1 MDVLIA
7 LPQCLPHSSRSKTSV
22 HRISTRNHNARFSS
36 VGICRGLNGSNSTPR
51 LPNFTIQR
59 KQGGSARQQ
68 RLSIVAQ
75 GSPESQGEEDGDHHV
90 SILGKDVPKESFQVG
105 STAVATIVL
114 SVTNKILYKMA
125 LVPLKDYPFFLAQG
139 LTFGY
144 VIVYASFL
152 FFRYRSG
159 IVTKQ
164 MLDLPKKPFIAVGA
178 LEALGLATG
187 MAAAANLPGAAIPI
201 LTQVCEEFSVVIQIS
216 KSSDFCDFGCSR
228 IVDSTRCELRINVH
242 FRR

>member
-7 LPQCLPHSSRSKTSV
+7 LPQCVPHSSRSKTSV
-22 HRISTRNHNARFSS
+22 HSICPRNHNARISS

-59 KQGGSARQQ
+59 KLGGPARQQ
-68 RLSIVAQ
+68 RFSIVAK
-75 GSPESQGEEDGDHHV
+75 GSPESQEEEVGDHHV
-90 SILGKDVPKESFQVG
+90 SILGKNVPKESFQVG

-114 SVTNKILYKMA
+114 SVTNRILYKMA

-164 MLDLPKKPFIAVGA
+164 MLDLPKKPFVAVGA

-201 LTQVCEEFSVVIQIS
+201 LTQVCEEFRLSIRS
-216 KSSDFCDFGCSR
+216 A
-228 IVDSTRCELRINVH
+228 IVSFL
-242 FRR
+242 